1 MMLYKLF
8 YLRFLYGPFLKLFI
22 DFVTIFLFY
31 VLVFR
36 LRGIW
41 DLSSLTRHRTH
52 TPCMGKQ
59 SRNHWATREVTY
71 FFFLINRLLQS
82 LVIFFSFHILR
93 SISTFSCMRTEILS
107 VSSATLH
114 QSPEQ
119 CLEHSKH

>member
-8 YLRFLYGPFLKLFI
+8 YLRFLYGPFLNIFI
-22 DFVTIFLFY
+22 EFVTIFLFY
-31 VLVFR
+31 VLVFC

-59 SRNHWATREVTY
+59 SPNHWATREVPY
-71 FFFLINRLLQS
+71 IFFINRLLRS

-93 SISTFSCMRTEILS
+93 SISTLSCMKTEILS
-107 VSSATLH
+107 VPSTTLH
-114 QSPEQ
+114 QSLEQ